1 MIQHTACLALVLS
14 SIQATP
20 DPANSDA
27 ASSVSAENP
36 SPAATDVMSQADIE
50 PPVEAVLA
58 VAPIDQSASQFDEF
72 IIPRDTP
79 VHLLVLS
86 EVTTKTHG
94 AGYRFKLRVNEPV
107 EIDGRVAI
115 PVGAIAWGQ
124 VISAE
129 GSGNLGKSGSL
140 EAELLY
146 VEVGGKQV
154 RIDGQTR
161 NEGNSGTAET
171 VMGVLGLGVFGLFA
185 KGNNAKIKAGE
196 KFTAFTM
203 EDVTLPV
210 PARQQ

>member
-1 MIQHTACLALVLS
+1 MIQHTVCLALVLS
-14 SIQATP
+14 SIQAAPVP
-20 DPANSDA
+20 DDGRST
-27 ASSVSAENP
+27 STLSAD
-36 SPAATDVMSQADIE
+36 SQVPAATDAIMKAEAAS
-50 PPVEAVLA
+50 PVEAALA
-58 VAPIDQSASQFDEF
+58 VNPIEKLEAPSVGVT
-72 IIPRDTP
+72 IPRDTP
-79 VHLLVLS
+79 IHLLVLS

-107 EIDGRVAI
+107 EIDGRVVI

-124 VISAE
+124 VTSAE

-146 VEVGGKQV
+146 VEAGGKQI

-196 KFTAFTM
+196 KFTAFTI
-203 EDVTLPV
+203 EDVTLPL
-210 PARQQ
+210 PAQ

>member
-14 SIQATP
+14 SIQAAPVPDEGRSISTASADSKAPPATDAMSKAETELHVETVLTVTP
-20 DPANSDA
+20 IEKSGSP
-27 ASSVSAENP
+27 SAEI
-36 SPAATDVMSQADIE
+36 T
-50 PPVEAVLA
+50 
-58 VAPIDQSASQFDEF
+58 
-72 IIPRDTP
+72 IPRDTP

-107 EIDGRVAI
+107 EIDGRVVI

-124 VISAE
+124 VTSAE

-146 VEVGGKQV
+146 VEAGGKQI

-161 NEGNSGTAET
+161 NKGNNGTAET
-171 VMGVLGLGVFGLFA
+171 VMGVIGLGVFGLFA

-203 EDVTLPV
+203 EDVTLPLS
-210 PARQQ
+210 AQ